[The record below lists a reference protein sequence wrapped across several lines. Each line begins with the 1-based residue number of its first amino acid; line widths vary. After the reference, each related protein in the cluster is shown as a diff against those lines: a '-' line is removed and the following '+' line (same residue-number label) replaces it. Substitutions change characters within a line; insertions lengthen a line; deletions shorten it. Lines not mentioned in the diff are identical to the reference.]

1 MTRRTCAD
9 MGVDIELVLRIL
21 IHELVAGGLEGGHHD
36 ANDISLSL
44 RIHKV
49 SEEAQIRSVSELPP
63 KTSHHG
69 TLMNREKRIHDIAA
83 LIQWLHRKVIVGSR
97 HGYDAVFKEVE
108 RILLRRNAHSVRLVG
123 RNLGETESVTSTL
136 YSWPTSNGVL
146 LYDKMPQATS
156 TTNFTINDTF
166 RNIVVLISSRGN
178 RPVFRTPK
186 IPASYSLP
194 HSEFVH
200 VFVCIFGVRRAAFA
214 GEPSGSGIGS

>member
-1 MTRRTCAD
+1 
-9 MGVDIELVLRIL
+9 
-21 IHELVAGGLEGGHHD
+21 
-36 ANDISLSL
+36 
-44 RIHKV
+44 
-49 SEEAQIRSVSELPP
+49 
-63 KTSHHG
+63 
-69 TLMNREKRIHDIAA
+69 MNREKRIHDIAA
-83 LIQWLHRKVIVGSR
+83 LIRWLHRKVIVGSR
-97 HGYDAVFKEVE
+97 HGYDVVFKEVE

-166 RNIVVLISSRGN
+166 RNIVVLKSSRGN

-186 IPASYSLP
+186 IPASHSLP